1 LLNTLNTLIMKTNIK
16 TMNAMVLEQI
26 QMPLVLRELPIPAL
40 KNGQVLVKIVA
51 SGLNP
56 LDLKIQDGKAAHAQV
71 TTPAVLGM
79 DMAGIIVE
87 IASDVTNFNLGD
99 EVYGLVGGIGNNQGT
114 LAEYIVVDSDHL
126 ALKAK
131 NISMKQAAAMPL
143 VLITAWEGLVD
154 RANVSKGQKVL
165 IHGGSGG
172 VGHMAVQI
180 AKAFG
185 AEVYA
190 TDSGR
195 GLKYIESLGAT
206 AIDYT
211 TMQPEEYVNK
221 YTDGK
226 GFDIV
231 YDVVGGVTLDNSF
244 KSVKK
249 YTGHVLSS
257 LGWGTHSIAPLSF
270 LGATYSGVF
279 TLLPLLSGT
288 DKYLHGQILEKATK
302 LIEQNRIVPLISSKS
317 FNLNQ
322 ANEAYAE
329 LKNRTEI
336 GKIVIELL

>member
-1 LLNTLNTLIMKTNIK
+1 MKTNNK
-16 TMNAMVLEQI
+16 TMKAMVLSEI
-26 QMPLVLRELPIPAL
+26 QAPLVLKELPIPTL
-40 KNGQVLVKIVA
+40 KSGQVLVKIMA

-56 LDLKIQDGKAAHAQV
+56 LDLKIQEGLAAHAQV
-71 TTPAVLGM
+71 TTPAIIGL
-79 DMAGIIVE
+79 DMAGV
-87 IASDVTNFNLGD
+87 IADIANDVQRFKVGD
-99 EVYGLVGGIGNNQGT
+99 EVYGLVGGVGNNQGT
-114 LAEYIVVDSDHL
+114 LAQYIAVDADHI

-131 NISMKQAAAMPL
+131 NISMKQAAAIPL

-154 RANVSKGQKVL
+154 RASVSEGKKVL
-165 IHGGSGG
+165 VHGGSGG
-172 VGHMAVQI
+172 VGHMAIQI

-190 TDSGR
+190 TDSGK

-211 TMQPEEYVNK
+211 SMQPEEYVNK
-221 YTDGK
+221 YTAGK

-231 YDVVGGVTLDNSF
+231 YDVVGGTTLDNSF

-288 DKYLHGQILEKATK
+288 DKHLHGQILEKASK
-302 LIEQNRIVPLISSKS
+302 LIEQGKIAPLISSKS
-317 FNLNQ
+317 FNLEQ
-322 ANEAYAE
+322 ANEAYTA

-336 GKIVIELL
+336 GKVVVELF